1 MLRTNVNEVD
11 VEPLIGMSAWK
22 GWISMSVSTVV
33 LIGTSVLEGRP
44 SMDLTDTT
52 PASQAWTNGVTR
64 PSGSGR
70 KPQVRIRVGLVW
82 AVEHSVETSASAR
95 AVWQLLANVE
105 RWPEWNA
112 GVERIELR
120 GPFAVGSTILM
131 TPPGDE
137 PVELRIAEGVE
148 PELFVDEADGGD
160 FVVRTTH
167 RVEAVDDE
175 RSRITYRMEITGPA
189 AETVGLEIGPEIS
202 GDFPQVLAALAAR
215 AEGRT

>member
-1 MLRTNVNEVD
+1 M
-11 VEPLIGMSAWK
+11 
-22 GWISMSVSTVV
+22 
-33 LIGTSVLEGRP
+33 
-44 SMDLTDTT
+44 
-52 PASQAWTNGVTR
+52 
-64 PSGSGR
+64 
-70 KPQVRIRVGLVW
+70 W
-82 AVEHSVETSASAR
+82 AVEHSVETSAAAHDIWR
-95 AVWQLLANVE
+95 LWADVE
-105 RWPEWNA
+105 GWPEWNA

-137 PVELRIAEGVE
+137 PVELRIAEAVE

-167 RVEAVDDE
+167 RVESVGSE

-189 AETVGLEIGPEIS
+189 ADTLGAEIGPEIS

-215 AEGRT
+215 AESAQP